1 MSYSARVFRIL
12 VASPSDVS
20 EEREIAINTIQ
31 AWNDLNSSERQ
42 IVLLP
47 LRWETHAA
55 PEYGH
60 RPQEVINR
68 QVVDHCDLLVGIFWT
83 RIGSPTGAAES
94 GTIEE
99 IERVAKQGKPVML
112 YFSQSRQNPDNI
124 DLDQLK
130 RLRDFKS
137 KTFPNSLVENY
148 INQIEFRDKLW
159 RQLEIQLRTLLAEE
173 NISGEDINSIPKT
186 EIQFG
191 FADVKTGKSLGAE
204 IDLQTT
210 LIRLDGINELPD
222 FGSRATTATS
232 GGLLANLVLLND
244 DNKDYY
250 RDMAKH
256 LVTEN
261 LYRPLRFWLKN
272 SGGVGARDV
281 YVDLRIWSDDSE
293 ITVKTLTDKDLM
305 APRKHSGVHY
315 YFPGNKEDEI
325 EELGSQ
331 KITQLE
337 LTALQPQREISPKA
351 RIMIGASRS
360 GVVAIEARIY
370 ADSLPE
376 PAQRNLKI
384 NWTVTEVKM
393 KARDLLEKAE
403 VSISEPQIASQP
415 STDSTT

>member
-12 VASPSDVS
+12 IASPSDVS

-47 LRWETHAA
+47 LRWETHAS

-83 RIGSPTGAAES
+83 RIGSPTGVAES

-112 YFSQSRQNPDNI
+112 YFSQSKQNPDSI
-124 DLDQLK
+124 DLDQLR

-148 INQIEFRDKLW
+148 TNQIDFRDKLW
-159 RQLEIQLRTLLAEE
+159 RQIEIQLRTLIAEE
-173 NISGEDINSIPKT
+173 NRSGEEISSTPKT

-191 FADVKTGKSLGAE
+191 FADVKTGKSVGSE
-204 IDLQTT
+204 ISLQTT
-210 LIRLDGINELPD
+210 LIRLSGIEELPD
-222 FGSRATTATS
+222 FGSKPATVES
-232 GGLLANLVLLND
+232 GGLLSAIALFD
-244 DNKDYY
+244 DSNNKDYY
-250 RDMAKH
+250 RDMAKY

-272 SGGVGARDV
+272 VGGVGARDV

-293 ITVKTLTDKDLM
+293 ITVTTLTHRDFI
-305 APRKHSGVHY
+305 APPKHNGVY
-315 YFPGNKEDEI
+315 YHFPMRTEAVGEI

-331 KITQLE
+331 KTTKLE
-337 LTALQPQREISPKA
+337 LVALQPQREISPKA
-351 RIMIGASRS
+351 HIMIGARRS
-360 GVVAIEARIY
+360 GAVAIEARIY

-376 PAQRNLKI
+376 PIVRSLKI
-384 NWTVTEVKM
+384 NWTVAEVQM
-393 KARDLLEKAE
+393 SARDLLQKAD
-403 VSISEPQIASQP
+403 VSISEPQF
-415 STDSTT
+415 